1 MHTKGGEDGMYEKCG
16 VIYDEDKDYDDDE
29 EEGKG
34 GKK

>member
-1 MHTKGGEDGMYEKCG
+1 MYEKCG

-29 EEGKG
+29 EEGED